1 MFRRYTQLLSGL
13 LAYGIAIAM
22 IVRGEIGI
30 APWDVLAQGISFK
43 TNLDFGLITV
53 LIGAV
58 VLLLWIPLREKPG
71 IGTVL
76 NVLLVGPAA
85 SLGLF
90 LIPPG
95 LDLWVRI
102 LLFAG
107 GIVLM
112 GLATGLYIGARFG
125 TGPRDGLMT
134 GVSRRTGWRIWI
146 VRSGIEP
153 GCTSHCR
160 PMRGCPR
167 ATPSPSPRSTPRPGN
182 LRAPPVPAHAT
193 SGVRA
198 TANPS
203 PLFER
208 RRCVPEGA
216 RPCRG
221 AGDGWVVEFSGT
233 PKTRMLTWRRS
244 QR

>member
-146 VRSGIEP
+146 VRSGIELVVLGIGWLLGGDVGVGTLLFALLIGP
-153 GCTSHCR
+153 SCNFF
-160 PMRGCPR
+160 MPR
-167 ATPSPSPRSTPRPGN
+167 LHIPLPADARVPTGDTEPIATIDSP
-182 LRAPPVPAHAT
+182 
-193 SGVRA
+193 
-198 TANPS
+198 
-203 PLFER
+203 
-208 RRCVPEGA
+208 A
-216 RPCRG
+216 R
-221 AGDGWVVEFSGT
+221 
-233 PKTRMLTWRRS
+233 
-244 QR
+244 